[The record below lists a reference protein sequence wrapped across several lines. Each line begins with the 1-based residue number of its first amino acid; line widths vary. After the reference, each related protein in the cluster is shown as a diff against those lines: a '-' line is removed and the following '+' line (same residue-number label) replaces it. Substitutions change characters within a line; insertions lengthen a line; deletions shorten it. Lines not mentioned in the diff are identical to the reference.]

1 VVKVKFNVDIATLVE
16 QLDELSMLVN
26 VVETAHLSETL
37 EGQSPLTVF
46 APDNEAFNKLPTGT
60 ADSLLK
66 DKEKLTAIL
75 TYHVINGKYM
85 TADLKSTKKVKTIQ
99 GGILEIHKQHWLR
112 HGMILEIHKQH
123 WLRHGIKVNDA
134 AIKEANLECS
144 NGVLH
149 IIDSV
154 LLPK

>member
-1 VVKVKFNVDIATLVE
+1 MKFNVDIATLVA
-16 QLDELSMLVN
+16 QLDALSMLAN
-26 VVETAHLSETL
+26 VVETAHLSKTL
-37 EGQSPLTVF
+37 KGQNPLTVF
-46 APDNEAFNKLPTGT
+46 APDNEAFNNLPAGT
-60 ADSLLK
+60 ADSSLK
-66 DKEKLTAIL
+66 DEEKLTTIL
-75 TYHVINGKYM
+75 TYHVVNGKYM

-99 GGILEIHKQHWLR
+99 GGILKIHEHHWL
-112 HGMILEIHKQH
+112 Q
-123 WLRHGIKVNDA
+123 HGIKVNDA

>member
-1 VVKVKFNVDIATLVE
+1 VVKVKFNIDIATLIS

-26 VVETAHLSETL
+26 VVESTHLSKTL
-37 EGQSPLTVF
+37 KGQNPLTVF
-46 APDNEAFNKLPTGT
+46 APDNEAFNKLPTGLT
-60 ADSLLK
+60 DSLLK

-75 TYHVINGKYM
+75 TYHVVNGKYM
-85 TADLKSTKKVKTIQ
+85 TADLKIDKMVKTVQ
-99 GGILEIHKQHWLR
+99 GGMLEIHEQHL
-112 HGMILEIHKQH
+112 
-123 WLRHGIKVNDA
+123 LRHGIKVNDA
-134 AIKEANLECS
+134 EIQEANLECA

>member
-1 VVKVKFNVDIATLVE
+1 VVKVKFNVDIATLVA
-16 QLDELSMLVN
+16 QLDELSTLVKM
-26 VVETAHLSETL
+26 VETAHLSKTL
-37 EGQSPLTVF
+37 KGQSPLTVF

-66 DKEKLTAIL
+66 DKEKLTATL
-75 TYHVINGKYM
+75 TYHVVNGRYM
-85 TADLKSTKKVKTIQ
+85 VADLKSTKKLKTVQ
-99 GGILEIHKQHWLR
+99 GGILEIHEQRLLR
-112 HGMILEIHKQH
+112 HGV
-123 WLRHGIKVNDA
+123 KVNDA
-134 AIKEANLECS
+134 EIKEANLECS

>member
-1 VVKVKFNVDIATLVE
+1 MKYNINIATLIG
-16 QLDELSMLVN
+16 QLEELSMLAN
-26 VVETAHLSETL
+26 VVETAHLSKTL
-37 EGQSPLTVF
+37 KGQSPLTVF
-46 APDNEAFNKLPTGT
+46 APDNEAFSKLPSGT

-75 TYHVINGKYM
+75 TYHVINGRY
-85 TADLKSTKKVKTIQ
+85 TVADLKSTKKLKTVQ
-99 GGILEIHKQHWLR
+99 GGILEIHEQHLLR
-112 HGMILEIHKQH
+112 HGV
-123 WLRHGIKVNDA
+123 KVNDA
-134 AIKEANLECS
+134 EIKEANLECS

>member
-1 VVKVKFNVDIATLVE
+1 MKFNVDIATVVA
-16 QLDELSMLVN
+16 QLDELSTLVKM
-26 VVETAHLSETL
+26 VETAHLSKTL
-37 EGQSPLTVF
+37 KGQSPLTVF

-66 DKEKLTAIL
+66 DKEKLTATL
-75 TYHVINGKYM
+75 TYHVVNGRYM
-85 TADLKSTKKVKTIQ
+85 VADLKSTKKLKTVQ
-99 GGILEIHKQHWLR
+99 GGILEIHEQRLLR
-112 HGMILEIHKQH
+112 HGV
-123 WLRHGIKVNDA
+123 KVNDA
-134 AIKEANLECS
+134 EIKEANLECS

>member
-1 VVKVKFNVDIATLVE
+1 MKYNIDIATLIG
-16 QLDELSMLVN
+16 QLDELSMLAN

-37 EGQSPLTVF
+37 KGQRPLTVF
-46 APDNEAFNKLPTGT
+46 APNNEAFNKLPSGT

-75 TYHVINGKYM
+75 TYHVINGRY
-85 TADLKSTKKVKTIQ
+85 TVADLKSTKKLKTVQ
-99 GGILEIHKQHWLR
+99 GGILEIHEQHLLR
-112 HGMILEIHKQH
+112 HGV
-123 WLRHGIKVNDA
+123 KVNDA
-134 AIKEANLECS
+134 EIKEANLECS